1 MQQQQL
7 LEIFCSSMQQFEA
20 AMDHLEHREA
30 ALTKQSKRM
39 MRWVIGALLAVLVG
53 ISFQV
58 WVFASS
64 MGGVVKDINELTK
77 NVGYTQGILHG
88 MSERMAG
95 MEQSVQ
101 SVPPLLGMVKAFNVK
116 MPQLVMDMSAM
127 ESTMV
132 GLEGNMARLDTSLL
146 GINGSMSRLN
156 FQMQLLSQHTHQF
169 GRMMP

>member
-20 AMDHLEHREA
+20 AMDHLEQREA
-30 ALTKQSKRM
+30 ALTRQGKRM
-39 MRWVIGALLAVLVG
+39 TRWVISALSLVLLG
-53 ISFQV
+53 ITFQL

-64 MGGVVKDINELTK
+64 MGGVVNDINELTQ

-95 MEQSVQ
+95 METSVQ
-101 SVPPLLGMVKAFNVK
+101 SVPPMMGMMAAFNVK
-116 MPQLVMDMSAM
+116 MPQLVADMALM
-127 ESTMV
+127 GTTMS
-132 GLEGNMARLDTSLL
+132 GLEGNMTRLDTSLL
-146 GINGSMSRLN
+146 GINGSMSRLD